1 MALRVLLPVALRHLV
16 GNQEEV
22 ALTGATVA
30 EVMSDLVS
38 KFPELK
44 KHLFNTEG
52 KLRNFVNVYVND
64 EDVRYMQEEQTPVKE
79 SDVVSIVPSIAGG
92 NIAAIQETF
101 TQMELSNDEIARYS
115 RHLIMPEVGM
125 EGQKKLKA
133 AKVLLI
139 GTGGLGAPLGLYLA
153 AAGIGRIGLV
163 DFDVVDFS
171 NLQRQV
177 IHSTKDVGRPKL
189 LSAKDKILGINPH
202 IQVDT
207 YETMLRADNALD
219 IIRNYDIVI
228 DGTDN
233 FPTRYLVNDACVLLD
248 KPNVYGSIFRFEGQA
263 SVFYAREGP
272 CYRCLYPEPP
282 PPGLVPSCAEGGVL
296 GILPGTIGLVQ
307 ATEAVKLI
315 LGRGR
320 TLIGRLMLYDALEMK
335 FRELK
340 LRKNPKC
347 PLCGEHPTI
356 KALIDYEQFCGITPP
371 AAVAA
376 VSSKEEAMEM
386 TPEELKARM
395 DSGAAPIVVDVR
407 EPHEFDICRIPDTV
421 LIPLGQIGSRM
432 HELDKNA
439 EIVVHCKMGGRSA
452 KAADQLRKAG
462 FKNVKN
468 LVGGINRW
476 AEKVDR
482 TMPKY

>member
-1 MALRVLLPVALRHLV
+1 MALTVLLPTALRHLV
-16 GNQEEV
+16 GNQDAV
-22 ALTGATVA
+22 LLSGKTVA
-30 EVMSDLVS
+30 EVMNDLVN
-38 KFPELK
+38 KFPELR
-44 KHLFNTEG
+44 KHLFNNEG
-52 KLRNFVNVYVND
+52 RLRNFVNVYVND
-64 EDVRYMQEEQTPVKE
+64 EDVRYMQEENTPVKE
-79 SDVVSIVPSIAGG
+79 GDTVSIVPSIAGG
-92 NIAAIQETF
+92 NIAAIEETF
-101 TQMELSNDEIARYS
+101 AGIELSNDEIARYS

-177 IHSTKDVGRPKL
+177 IHSTNDVGRPKL
-189 LSAKDKILGINPH
+189 LSAKDKILAINPH

-207 YETMLRADNALD
+207 YETMLKSDNALD
-219 IIRNYDIVI
+219 IIRPYDIVI

-263 SVFYAREGP
+263 SVFYAKEGP

-320 TLIGRLMLYDALEMK
+320 PLIGRLLLYDALEMK

-340 LRKNPKC
+340 LRKNSKC
-347 PLCGEHPTI
+347 PLCGENPTI
-356 KALIDYEQFCGITPP
+356 KALIDYDQFCGITPP
-371 AAVAA
+371 AAAA
-376 VSSKEEAMEM
+376 AASKEKTVEM
-386 TPEELKARM
+386 TPEELKDRM
-395 DSGAAPIVVDVR
+395 DGGTTPIIVDVR
-407 EPHEFDICRIPDTV
+407 EPHEFDICRIPGSI
-421 LIPLGQIGSRM
+421 LIPLGQIPTRM
-432 HELDKNA
+432 NELDKDA

-452 KAADQLRKAG
+452 KAVDQMRKAG
-462 FKNVKN
+462 FKRVAN
-468 LVGGINRW
+468 LTGGINRW
-476 AEKVDR
+476 AEKVDPK
-482 TMPKY
+482 MPRY

>member
-1 MALRVLLPVALRHLV
+1 MGLRVLLPVALRHLV
-16 GNQEEV
+16 GNQDEV
-22 ALTGATVA
+22 HLSGKTVA

-44 KHLFNTEG
+44 KHLFKDDG

-64 EDVRYMQEEQTPVKE
+64 EDVRYLQEESTPVKE
-79 SDVVSIVPSIAGG
+79 GDTVSIIPSIAGG
-92 NIAAIQETF
+92 GLSAIEKSFAQT
-101 TQMELSNDEIARYS
+101 ELSNEEIQRYS

-125 EGQKKLKA
+125 DGQKKLKA

-153 AAGIGRIGLV
+153 AAGIGRMGLV

-177 IHSTKDVGRPKL
+177 IHSTRDVGRPKL
-189 LSAKDKILGINPH
+189 ESAKEKILGINPYV
-202 IQVDT
+202 QVDT
-207 YETMLRADNALD
+207 YETMLKADNALD
-219 IIRNYDIVI
+219 IIGRYDVVI

-296 GILPGTIGLVQ
+296 GILPGTIGLIQ

-320 TLIGRLMLYDALEMK
+320 TLIGRLVLYDALEMK

-347 PLCGEHPTI
+347 PLCGENPTI
-356 KALIDYEQFCGITPP
+356 KAFIDYDQFCGITPQP
-371 AAVAA
+371 VAA
-376 VSSKEEAMEM
+376 ATSADSSTEI
-386 TPEELKARM
+386 TPEELKTRM
-395 DSGAAPIVVDVR
+395 DRGEIPLILDVR
-407 EPHEFDICRIPDTV
+407 EPHEYEDLPDSGFDSHSLRANRNT
-421 LIPLGQIGSRM
+421 
-432 HELDKNA
+432 NA
-439 EIVVHCKMGGRSA
+439 
-452 KAADQLRKAG
+452 
-462 FKNVKN
+462 
-468 LVGGINRW
+468 
-476 AEKVDR
+476 
-482 TMPKY
+482 

>member
-1 MALRVLLPVALRHLV
+1 MALRVLLPTALRHLV

-22 ALTGATVA
+22 QLTGGTVA
-30 EVMSDLVS
+30 EVMSDLVT

-44 KHLFNTEG
+44 KHLFNAEG

-64 EDVRYMQEEQTPVKE
+64 EDVRYLQDDKTSVKE

-92 NIAAIQETF
+92 NIAAIEETF
-101 TQMELSNDEIARYS
+101 AGVELSNDEIARYS

-139 GTGGLGAPLGLYLA
+139 GTGGLGAPLGLYLS

-189 LSAKDKILGINPH
+189 LSAKDKILAINPH
-202 IQVDT
+202 VQVDT
-207 YETMLRADNALD
+207 YETMLRSDNAMD
-219 IIRNYDIVI
+219 IIKNYDIVI

-233 FPTRYLVNDACVLLD
+233 FQTRYLVNDACVLLD

-263 SVFYAREGP
+263 SVFYAKEGP

-320 TLIGRLMLYDALEMK
+320 TLIGRLLLYDALEMK

-347 PLCGEHPTI
+347 SLCGENPTI
-356 KALIDYEQFCGITPP
+356 KALIDYDQFCGITPP
-371 AAVAA
+371 ATVAA
-376 VSSKEEAMEM
+376 AQKEEAMEI
-386 TPEELKARM
+386 TPEDLKTRI
-395 DSGAAPIVVDVR
+395 DSGTAPIIVDVR
-407 EPHEFDICRIPDTV
+407 EPHEFDICRIPNSI
-421 LIPLGQIGSRM
+421 LIPLGQIPTRLN
-432 HELDKNA
+432 ELDKNA

-452 KAADQLRKAG
+452 KAADHMRKAG
-462 FKNVKN
+462 FKNVLN
-468 LVGGINRW
+468 LTGGILRW
-476 AEKVDR
+476 ADKVD
-482 TMPKY
+482 TKMPKY

>member
-1 MALRVLLPVALRHLV
+1 M
-16 GNQEEV
+16 N
-22 ALTGATVA
+22 
-30 EVMSDLVS
+30 DLVN
-38 KFPELK
+38 KFPELR
-44 KHLFNTEG
+44 KHLFNNEG
-52 KLRNFVNVYVND
+52 RLRNFVNVYVND
-64 EDVRYMQEEQTPVKE
+64 EDVRYMQEENTPVKE
-79 SDVVSIVPSIAGG
+79 GDTVSIVPSIAGG
-92 NIAAIQETF
+92 NIAAIEETF
-101 TQMELSNDEIARYS
+101 AGIELSNDEIARYS

-177 IHSTKDVGRPKL
+177 IHSTNDVGRPKL
-189 LSAKDKILGINPH
+189 LSAKDKILAINPH

-207 YETMLRADNALD
+207 YETMLKSDNALD
-219 IIRNYDIVI
+219 IIRPYDIVI

-263 SVFYAREGP
+263 SVFYAKEGP

-320 TLIGRLMLYDALEMK
+320 PLIGRLLLYDALEMK

-340 LRKNPKC
+340 LRKNLKC
-347 PLCGEHPTI
+347 PLCGENPTI
-356 KALIDYEQFCGITPP
+356 KALIDYDQFCGITPP
-371 AAVAA
+371 AAAA
-376 VSSKEEAMEM
+376 AASKEKTVEM
-386 TPEELKARM
+386 TPEELKARV
-395 DSGAAPIVVDVR
+395 DGGTTPIIVDVR
-407 EPHEFDICRIPDTV
+407 EPHEFDICRIPGSI
-421 LIPLGQIGSRM
+421 LIPLGQIPTRM
-432 HELDKNA
+432 NELDKDA

-452 KAADQLRKAG
+452 KAVDQMRKAG
-462 FKNVKN
+462 FKRVAN
-468 LVGGINRW
+468 LTGGINRW
-476 AEKVDR
+476 AEKVDPK
-482 TMPKY
+482 MPRY